1 MPIKFSHT
9 YEKIKRMVVESHR
22 DVYNEI
28 PKEAHLISVAAFDLS
43 QLPEEFVHW
52 DTLYYENGEEKH
64 YQLEPG
70 RYIVLIFFD
79 QDRLFST
86 LRPCTERKLAYYLS
100 MIGRKFDVVITDA

>member
-1 MPIKFSHT
+1 MPIKFSHN
-9 YEKIKRMVVESHR
+9 YVKLFGIAEEEEGY
-22 DVYNEI
+22 DVRSI

-86 LRPCTERKLAYYLS
+86 LRPYTERKFAYYLS
-100 MIGRKFDVVITDA
+100 MIGRKFDVVIL